1 MSDAQSFYLL
11 LAAFYLYECLT
22 FAPRGAWGFVGRG
35 GTKWRWRVPFFHLSG
50 LHKEAF
56 CAPIL
61 PYPGFQV
68 VFPAPPNSLP
78 EPKTLTRFRRESLRI
93 SKATR
98 HLRFCSLLVFLHYF
112 LFLPVAYHHWV
123 GTPMMIAV
131 IIQGE
136 LLAFYTAFA
145 FHRLHKRL
153 HPDDKWERRLETLY
167 HAFLPWHAMRASDLI
182 IKKGSATWHP
192 LAALVSD
199 PGSPSNQK
207 QLALM
212 WRRARHEGQSRSLQT
227 FLEKAGIDPTPWSFP
242 PPLDEPNKKYCPVC
256 LAVYEEK
263 SMTCADCTGVALI
276 SPADQSAP

>member
-1 MSDAQSFYLL
+1 
-11 LAAFYLYECLT
+11 
-22 FAPRGAWGFVGRG
+22 
-35 GTKWRWRVPFFHLSG
+35 
-50 LHKEAF
+50 
-56 CAPIL
+56 
-61 PYPGFQV
+61 
-68 VFPAPPNSLP
+68 
-78 EPKTLTRFRRESLRI
+78 
-93 SKATR
+93 
-98 HLRFCSLLVFLHYF
+98 
-112 LFLPVAYHHWV
+112 
-123 GTPMMIAV
+123 
-131 IIQGE
+131 
-136 LLAFYTAFA
+136 
-145 FHRLHKRL
+145 
-153 HPDDKWERRLETLY
+153 
-167 HAFLPWHAMRASDLI
+167 MRASDLI